1 MKKKIILTTII
12 SLFLASILVSA
23 QTSRPDYDGKWEL
36 DAGKSKLPAT
46 MRIESMAL
54 RVTQTEKELI
64 VTSMTRRAQG
74 NAEAGAMKRGGEQ
87 TAIYNLEGKESVTE
101 TGSGTMASKET
112 RKASFTA
119 DGKLNLNFT
128 RSFKSE
134 TGDVNLKTN
143 EIWELTDEGKTLKVT
158 RYMETPRGATNA
170 EMYFTKE
177 SSTAMTSVETV
188 DGNEVYRAPATS
200 GATQRPKMISAGV
213 VNGKATS
220 LPKPSYPAAAR
231 AAGVSGAVNV
241 KIIVDESG
249 NVVSAEAVSGD
260 ALLRDACVEAAKKAK
275 FAPTLLAGEP
285 VRFVGVLVYNFLP

>member
-12 SLFLASILVSA
+12 SLFLASVMVSA

-64 VTSMTRRAQG
+64 VTSTTRRAQG
-74 NAEAGAMKRGGEQ
+74 NAEAGATKRGGEQ

-170 EMYFTKE
+170 EMYFTRD
-177 SSTAMTSVETV
+177 SNVRIV
-188 DGNEVYRAPATS
+188 RGDRNIATTDSQAAVS
-200 GATQRPKMISAGV
+200 GATPRKISARELI
-213 VNGKATS
+213 GKAIS

-231 AAGVSGAVNV
+231 AERASGAVSV
-241 KIIVDESG
+241 QLTIDEQG
-249 NVVSAEAVSGD
+249 DVVSASAISGHQ
-260 ALLRDACVEAAKKAK
+260 LLRQAAEEAALKAK
-275 FAPTLLAGEP
+275 FVPTLLQGVP
-285 VRFVGVLVYNFLP
+285 VKVTGIIVYVFAP